1 MKLSKLREQDE
12 PIPSDVPPINNE
24 LESERRANEKLVQ
37 TMKKYKKDFIF
48 WKVIKIPEGEI
59 HNTIRI
65 EDIPFTPERFKEG
78 VLGEITCDIDF
89 MPNMDQTPVIP
100 TNLLTICMEDFVDSL
115 ININPDLRD
124 KPSIFPTS
132 LLNMY
137 DIKIQR
143 INIYPLKGIFSL
155 KDMMENHVW
164 NTKVSAPRP
173 LGDILFSRSFLLSS
187 YKLLPTDLPTFS
199 DDYGPYMKKL
209 LKKSYTVFLAL
220 RKGTWRGHTYE
231 LSDYEVKKSGFIVH
245 QIHSSYNKQDKVL
258 HPEFTIGANFG
269 YEIVDGIKNSPSDS
283 PLSDEE
289 QKEFRSYLRI
299 RFRNFGIDY

>member
-12 PIPSDVPPINNE
+12 PIPSDVPSVNNE

-37 TMKKYKKDFIF
+37 TLKKYRKDNIF
-48 WKVIKIPEGEI
+48 WKTLKVPEGEI

-78 VLGEITCDIDF
+78 GLGEILCDIDF
-89 MPNMDQTPVIP
+89 MPNMDSTPVIP

-115 ININPDLRD
+115 IKINPDLRD

-132 LLNMY
+132 LLDMY

-143 INIYPLKGIFSL
+143 INIFPLRGIFSL
-155 KDMMENHVW
+155 KDMMENHIW

-173 LGDILFSRSFLLSS
+173 LGGILFSRSSLLSS
-187 YKLLPTDLPTFS
+187 YKLSPTDLPTFS

-209 LKKSYTVFLAL
+209 LKKAHTVFMAL
-220 RKGTWRGHTYE
+220 RKGTWKGHTYE
-231 LSDYEVKKSGFIVH
+231 LSDYDVKRAGFIVH
-245 QIHSSYNKQDKVL
+245 QDHNSYNKQDKVL
-258 HPEFTIGANFG
+258 RPEFSVVANFG

-283 PLSDEE
+283 PLSEE
-289 QKEFRSYLRI
+289 DQFEFRSFLRT
-299 RFRNFGIDY
+299 RFKNFGIDY